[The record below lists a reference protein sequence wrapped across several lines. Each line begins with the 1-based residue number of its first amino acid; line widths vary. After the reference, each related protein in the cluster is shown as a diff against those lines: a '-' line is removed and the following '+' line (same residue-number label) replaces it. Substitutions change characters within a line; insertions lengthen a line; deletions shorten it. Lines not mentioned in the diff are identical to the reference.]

1 LKVVQAL
8 GWYFP
13 ESLGGTEIYV
23 AALADRLAQAGCAVT
38 IAAPRPGGLE
48 PRGLERYEHGG
59 HPVLRYPIPAHP
71 TRAEARGE
79 VAARGTALFHDWLRA
94 ERPDVV
100 HLHTFVTGLGLAE
113 AEAARAAG
121 ARVVVTTHASS
132 LGFLCQRGT
141 LLRFGNEP
149 CDGVAAPAK
158 CGACALEQRGLS
170 RPWADALGAL
180 PPVVSR
186 NLGRLPGRLG
196 TALGMSGLISRNLER
211 QHRLFA
217 AIDRFVVLTAWA
229 RSAVAANG
237 LPAGKLALN
246 RLGHSLGN
254 PRPKP
259 GPAERPTGTPVRLGL
274 LGRFEGVKGAEVL
287 VRTVAS
293 LPRELPL
300 ALELRGPIN
309 GPADARAADRLRELA
324 GGDPRI
330 AVEPAVPPR
339 EVAAVLAGWDV
350 LVCPSLCHEGGPTV
364 AIEAHAVGT
373 PVVGSRLGGLAEM
386 IADGENGRLLPPG
399 DANALAG
406 ALAAIAHDPAGT
418 VDRWRER
425 LPPARTMDE
434 VADDTLALY
443 HELGAP

>member
-1 LKVVQAL
+1 MKVVQGL

-13 ESLGGTEIYV
+13 DSLGGTEIYV
-23 AALADRLAQAGCAVT
+23 AALADRLARAGCEVV
-38 IAAPRPGGLE
+38 IAAPRPE
-48 PRGLERYEHGG
+48 IPGLERYEHGG
-59 HPVLRYPIPAHP
+59 HPVLRYPIPARP
-71 TRAEARGE
+71 TRAEAQGE
-79 VAARGTALFHDWLRA
+79 VAARGAELFHRWLAR

-141 LLRFGNEP
+141 LLRFGCEP

-158 CGACALEQRGLS
+158 CAPCALEQRGLS
-170 RPWADALGAL
+170 LPLAATLGSL
-180 PPVVSR
+180 PPAVSR
-186 NLGRLPGRLG
+186 HAGRLPGRLG
-196 TALGMSGLISRNLER
+196 TALGMSGLIARNLER
-211 QHRLFA
+211 QRRLFEI
-217 AIDRFVVLTAWA
+217 IDRFVVLTAWA

-246 RLGHSLGN
+246 RLGHALEN

-259 GPAERPTGTPVRLGL
+259 GPAERPTSAPVRLGF

-287 VRTVAS
+287 VRAVAS
-293 LPRELPL
+293 LPRDLPL
-300 ALELRGPIN
+300 SLELRGPLN
-309 GPADARAADRLRELA
+309 GPADARAAARLEALA
-324 GGDPRI
+324 AGDPRI
-330 AVEPAVPPR
+330 AVARAVPPR
-339 EVAAVLAGWDV
+339 EVAGVLAGWDV

-364 AIEAHAVGT
+364 AIEAHALGT

-399 DANALAG
+399 DEAALAA
-406 ALAAIAHDPAGT
+406 ALAAIARDPAGT
-418 VDRWRER
+418 VDRWRTR
-425 LPPARTMDE
+425 LPPARTMDA
-434 VADDTLALY
+434 VADDTLVLY
-443 HELGAP
+443 REIGAT